1 MGIAIP
7 SECLLEIFEYLDRKY
22 LFSCLLVNR
31 QWCRYIVPILWS
43 RIDELSINKNFI
55 RTCLLLLNTEEQ
67 ASLIPFNIMFPN
79 DPKPLFE
86 YTKYITHLRIYT
98 YNLFNKIS
106 KFYGPFDEGG
116 IDVFRAINCLLIS
129 KFLRTG
135 DRIKCIEIT
144 AEQFGCCITPSKSL
158 YLDCFEDIHKLIIH
172 LLSENLYKDT
182 TLASLSLNFYIS
194 SEEANILANA
204 LCKNTTLTSLK
215 HRRGNFYYE
224 EVEPLILA
232 LHQNTTLTCFDIAR
246 NRYGTRGGMG
256 WKSFS

>member
-1 MGIAIP
+1 MVIAIP

-106 KFYGPFDEGG
+106 KFFGPFDEGG

-144 AEQFGCCITPSKSL
+144 AEQF
-158 YLDCFEDIHKLIIH
+158 
-172 LLSENLYKDT
+172 ENLYKDT
-182 TLASLSLNFYIS
+182 NLASLSLNFYIS

-215 HRRGNFYYE
+215 HRRSSFYY
-224 EVEPLILA
+224 EVEPLVLA
-232 LHQNTTLTCFDIAR
+232 LHQNTTLTCFDIAK
-246 NRYGTRGGMG
+246 NRYSTRGGLMFDSRVE
-256 WKSFS
+256 KL